1 MDTSSAKQDEV
12 DNGRAEGAQR
22 LSSAAGRLPEP
33 GIDLEYNETGLTKK
47 ISRSGST
54 LAEYSYLA
62 DGARLSAV
70 GSDGTGVR
78 YLGSLIYSRA
88 SDGTL
93 SLDCALTPGGRIVRT
108 AGAGT
113 SGTYQVQH
121 FLRDHLGSVRTVVD
135 GATGGVLETSDYL
148 PLGKRWDLTGGQAS
162 QTVTDPHRPLARP
175 RPARRE
181 VLRI

>member
-47 ISRSGST
+47 ISRGGST

-70 GSDGTGVR
+70 GSDWTGVR

-93 SLDCALTPGGRIVRT
+93 SL
-108 AGAGT
+108 
-113 SGTYQVQH
+113 
-121 FLRDHLGSVRTVVD
+121 
-135 GATGGVLETSDYL
+135 GGVLETSDYL
-148 PLGKRWDLTGGQAS
+148 PLGKRWDLTGGQSS
-162 QTVTDPHRPLARP
+162 QTVTDPTNRWHFSGKEEAEASSSAISPVASQPPPGAWPLPLRSSGCLRGSTTISHTAT
-175 RPARRE
+175 RR
-181 VLRI
+181 